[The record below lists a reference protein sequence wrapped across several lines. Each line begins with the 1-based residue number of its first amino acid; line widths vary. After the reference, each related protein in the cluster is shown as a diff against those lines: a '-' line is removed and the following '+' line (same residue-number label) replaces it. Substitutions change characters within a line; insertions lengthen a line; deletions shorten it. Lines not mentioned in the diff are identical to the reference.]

1 MPDTPRRQSRR
12 KDRQHRLPLPR
23 PEHFEANYILSRP
36 YRVSF
41 CFFATISVAVNI
53 NTLPLLIGSTITAFQ
68 ATMALPPTSQR
79 FPDRPQFS
87 GFMKPC
93 RVEGE
98 VQNLEVYGEIPADID
113 GTFYRVM
120 PDPQLPPFIEDDPV
134 CTYTRLANKGRPC

>member
-1 MPDTPRRQSRR
+1 
-12 KDRQHRLPLPR
+12 
-23 PEHFEANYILSRP
+23 
-36 YRVSF
+36 
-41 CFFATISVAVNI
+41 
-53 NTLPLLIGSTITAFQ
+53 
-68 ATMALPPTSQR
+68 
-79 FPDRPQFS
+79 
-87 GFMKPC
+87 MKPC